1 MWFRWSDWQH
11 AHPNNNKTAHNKTWV
26 WWKGCL
32 CCGSFNPQIN
42 GIDTQNLNWFS
53 MYAQYMNY
61 IPESARRISINNQ
74 VYQCNIIKW
83 NCVRSKLEAMTKK
96 NTRDSTTTEEFVR
109 KSGDNWKKN
118 TRGTEKREK
127 TVCVFFLFHA
137 LFSIAQID
145 RAVCFFTLSLIHF
158 FCIKNKCGGYI
169 CDCMG

>member
-1 MWFRWSDWQH
+1 
-11 AHPNNNKTAHNKTWV
+11 
-26 WWKGCL
+26 
-32 CCGSFNPQIN
+32 
-42 GIDTQNLNWFS
+42 

-127 TVCVFFLFHA
+127 TICVFFCSMHFSVLPKSIVLFVSL
-137 LFSIAQID
+137 LF
-145 RAVCFFTLSLIHF
+145 R
-158 FCIKNKCGGYI
+158 
-169 CDCMG
+169 